1 MKGTGRQEIDAI
13 IANAPP
19 RARTVL
25 RRIRALV
32 RKAAPDAEEVISYGI
47 PSFRG
52 RRIILH
58 YAAFRDHIGIFP
70 PLRDEPALLKA
81 LAPYAGPK
89 GNLRFPLDEPMLASH
104 ARPMHEW
111 KNFRYYREIAEPRGM
126 IDAVAI
132 ALFGGVGILGCVT
145 GGWLS
150 RRIEPRILRRGFA
163 LFLVALAIFVILK
176 QSGVIFA
183 APADSIAARM
193 ISHDDDDDCRSGRAP
208 RDGQLRHAGS
218 DA

>member
-89 GNLRFPLDEPMLASH
+89 GNLRFPLDEPMPWPLIERLVK
-104 ARPMHEW
+104 ARIKQDGAGKVQAKP
-111 KNFRYYREIAEPRGM
+111 KRP
-126 IDAVAI
+126 
-132 ALFGGVGILGCVT
+132 
-145 GGWLS
+145 S
-150 RRIEPRILRRGFA
+150 R
-163 LFLVALAIFVILK
+163 K
-176 QSGVIFA
+176 
-183 APADSIAARM
+183 
-193 ISHDDDDDCRSGRAP
+193 
-208 RDGQLRHAGS
+208 
-218 DA
+218 